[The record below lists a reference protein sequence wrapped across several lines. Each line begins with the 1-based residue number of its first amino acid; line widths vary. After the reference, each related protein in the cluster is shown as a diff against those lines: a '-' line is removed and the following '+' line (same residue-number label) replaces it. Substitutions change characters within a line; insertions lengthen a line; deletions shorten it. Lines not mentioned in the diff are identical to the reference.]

1 MIRKAFRLMLCLL
14 FLLAILAACAK
25 TPQETEVVA
34 TPTPINMIQP
44 GDTVNGVLVTTGNKD
59 STFLFDLPWTKKD
72 GLDVCTV
79 TLGNPY
85 NVIGSIA
92 APTSEELDETW
103 ETYTET
109 FTIEGHP
116 VDLGAFGTIDFVHE
130 RTQLYMRAPNVVLT
144 STEPVTLTIHD
155 VLTVSGETTEY
166 TYLVAFKPAVEDP
179 IQPLSTAVDRL
190 GQHPYTSETTNFE
203 LLLYLP
209 GEYGKDPQ
217 QTWPLILF
225 LHAFPNVTKLDW
237 MRIKPIAA
245 RLDNQLEFPFIVASP
260 LHAGEYQ
267 HWSQPEVMDDLLTL
281 LAELQADFNINPKQ
295 IYLSGILEGAN
306 GTWELGLAHPDLFA
320 ALAPVSGF
328 MGYPFAVPENIC
340 DLKDMPIWAFHGEDE
355 TEIPLNA
362 EQMLVDALKACGSK
376 NIQFTIYP
384 DVSYEIYL
392 TVFENRNLYTWLLE
406 QSK

>member
-1 MIRKAFRLMLCLL
+1 MIRKSVRLMLYV
-14 FLLAILAACAK
+14 FFMITILAACAK
-25 TPQETEVVA
+25 SPLLPEVVA
-34 TPTPINMIQP
+34 TPTSNDMIQP
-44 GDTVNGVLVTTGNKD
+44 GDTINGVLVTTGNED
-59 STFLFDLPWTKKD
+59 STFLFDLPWTKID
-72 GLDVCTV
+72 GIDVCNI
-79 TLGNPY
+79 TLGNSY

-92 APTSEELDETW
+92 GSTPEELEEKW

-109 FTIEGHP
+109 FSIEGQL
-116 VDLGAFGTIDFVHE
+116 VDLPAFGTIDFVHE
-130 RTQLYMRAPNVVLT
+130 RTQLYMRAPNVVIT

-155 VLTVSGETTEY
+155 VITFEGETNEY
-166 TYLVAFKPAVEDP
+166 TYFVAFKPAVEDP

-209 GEYGKDPQ
+209 SEYGKDPQ

-260 LHAGEYQ
+260 LHAGEKD
-267 HWSQPEVMDDLLTL
+267 HWSQPEIMDELLAL

-306 GTWELGLAHPDLFA
+306 GTWELGLTHPDLFA
-320 ALAPVSGF
+320 ALAPVSGYL
-328 MGYPFAVPENIC
+328 GYPYAVPENIC
-340 DLKDMPIWAFHGEDE
+340 DLKNMPIWAFHGEDD
-355 TEIPLNA
+355 TAIPLNA

-376 NIQFTIYP
+376 TIQFTIYP
-384 DVSYEIYL
+384 DASYEIYL
-392 TVFENRNLYTWLLE
+392 TVFENQNLYTWLLE